1 MTVRDIA
8 ALMRRH
14 LLAVT
19 IVLVIA
25 AAVVLDIK
33 TSPTTYAQ
41 TATVVF
47 TARNS
52 LADPRTDQQMVVP
65 LIADAV
71 MMSQIMLSPPEQSQV
86 NTAGGT
92 ASFDFTPYNL
102 YSMQYPDYSEP
113 EATLTVTAQSAAV
126 AQSTFSQVMRVL
138 GQRLTAMQARVPPP
152 SRVQAYLVGNSGPV
166 PQSGSSARELGG
178 LALLTVLA
186 VFAVANF
193 LDRRERRPAVPR
205 PGARRAA
212 GRRRRLAAG

>member
-8 ALMRRH
+8 RLMRRH
-14 LLAVT
+14 LLAVS

-25 AAVVLDIK
+25 AGVVLDIK
-33 TSPTTYAQ
+33 TAPTTYAQ

-86 NTAGGT
+86 TAAGGT

-102 YSMQYPDYSEP
+102 YSVQYPDYSEP
-113 EATLTVTAQSAAV
+113 EATLTATGQSAAG
-126 AQSTFSQVMRVL
+126 AQSTFGAVMRVL
-138 GQRLTAMQARVPPP
+138 GHQLSAMQAQARVPAA
-152 SRVQAYLVGNSGPV
+152 SRVQAYLVGNSGPT

-178 LALLTVLA
+178 LALLTMVV
-186 VFAVANF
+186 VFSVANF
-193 LDRRERRPAVPR
+193 LDRRRPAR
-205 PGARRAA
+205 QRSDTRRSP